1 MVYTTFQALKKENYP
16 ETGSSFYQLT
26 GSGLY
31 SLTGKYDNSAERMA
45 PASNNV
51 LICGPNQNRSF
62 MKKRA
67 LYPVTLFFLL
77 LCSTAYSQKLS
88 LNDNVINV
96 GIGFGSTY
104 SFNSHYGGF
113 PALSVSY
120 ERIWPKEIGPGLLGV
135 GAIVGY
141 RSMSYKYNV
150 GDNRYKDKFN
160 TLLIAA
166 RGTYYWEKLV
176 TEKYNVYGAALVGVR
191 TENYKA
197 DGAPGVL
204 VDDNTVHPFV
214 GVVAGGRYY
223 FTPNISVFAEL
234 GYDISWTKAGIS
246 ARF

>member
-1 MVYTTFQALKKENYP
+1 
-16 ETGSSFYQLT
+16 
-26 GSGLY
+26 
-31 SLTGKYDNSAERMA
+31 
-45 PASNNV
+45 
-51 LICGPNQNRSF
+51 
-62 MKKRA
+62 MKQKA
-67 LYPVTLFFLL
+67 IYPVTLFFLL

-88 LNDNVINV
+88 VNDNVINF

-104 SFNSHYGGF
+104 SLHSDYSGF

-141 RSMSYKYNV
+141 RSMNYKWNA
-150 GDNRYKDKFN
+150 GNNHYKNKFN

-176 TEKYNVYGAALVGVR
+176 TEKYNVYGAALIGVR
-191 TENYKA
+191 SENYKI
-197 DGAPGVL
+197 DGGSVPGVFA
-204 VDDNTVHPFV
+204 DDNSVHPFV

-223 FTPNISVFAEL
+223 FTPNISAFAEL
-234 GYDISWTKAGIS
+234 GYDISWTKIGIS

>member
-1 MVYTTFQALKKENYP
+1 
-16 ETGSSFYQLT
+16 
-26 GSGLY
+26 
-31 SLTGKYDNSAERMA
+31 
-45 PASNNV
+45 
-51 LICGPNQNRSF
+51 

-77 LCSTAYSQKLS
+77 LCSTGYSQKLS
-88 LNDNVINV
+88 VNDNVINV

-104 SFNSHYGGF
+104 SFNSSYSGF

-141 RSMSYKYNV
+141 RSMSYKYDIGN
-150 GDNRYKDKFN
+150 NRYKNKFN

-176 TEKYNVYGAALVGVR
+176 TEKYNVYGAALVGIR
-191 TENYKA
+191 SENYNA
-197 DGAPGVL
+197 DGGGFI
-204 VDDNTVHPFV
+204 DDNSVTPFV
-214 GVVAGGRYY
+214 GAVVGGRYY